1 MQNNR
6 KIIGTNIN
14 SALAL
19 RDKTQK
25 ELAEHLNVKPN
36 VISYFCNGERTPNTE
51 QLIQISK
58 YLNVS
63 ADFLLGLQKN
73 PTLNED
79 YQNAEEL
86 TGLSETAIINLNQ
99 WSKNPFTNKSF
110 SSFCELLENNSIV
123 QISKYLQ
130 RYYSYTTKYTEKASQ
145 LLETNVFS
153 DLTLEELE
161 DSQISDI
168 TKDLIALDKECNLIE
183 YEMNK
188 YIIQVIL
195 KQYDMREINTEL
207 KLDNIIEKLNNLS
220 TDQKGE

>member
-79 YQNAEEL
+79 YKNAENL
-86 TGLSETAIINLNQ
+86 TGLSETAINYLNI
-99 WSKNPFTNKSF
+99 WGKNPFAKESVKIISELIENDSLKKISF
-110 SSFCELLENNSIV
+110 FLKILDESS
-123 QISKYLQ
+123 
-130 RYYSYTTKYTEKASQ
+130 TTYIEKAR
-145 LLETNVFS
+145 LLNESAENLTIKEIE
-153 DLTLEELE
+153 DLTELNMYCNVHRFNMSE
-161 DSQISDI
+161 FI
-168 TKDLIALDKECNLIE
+168 TKLL
-183 YEMNK
+183 NK
-188 YIIQVIL
+188 YD
-195 KQYDMREINTEL
+195 KREINSEL
-207 KLDNIIEKLNNLS
+207 KLDRIYDKQATELN